1 MSNEEDKFA
10 VAFYQ
15 ELGIDE
21 KKIAGHL
28 PVEFSKIAA
37 YFIENGTQISC
48 RVTVKRKHSVKE
60 AFSNKRTHCY
70 RENQDSLQI
79 WTSCVTV
86 RVLTKEQFEA
96 KIKTPT

>member
-48 RVTVKRKHSVKE
+48 RVTAKRKHSVKE
-60 AFSNKRTHCY
+60 AFSNKRHV
-70 RENQDSLQI
+70 QKLDA
-79 WTSCVTV
+79 
-86 RVLTKEQFEA
+86 LTATERI
-96 KIKTPT
+96 KILCRYGLHV